1 MLSSRAWSSMY
12 TSWNY
17 ETGFVWVHF
26 WKIQSSNHPLK
37 TLQKSVFNVLNCTFF
52 STRRKPGF
60 KSSYQRA
67 GRENHIPLYYN
78 GTPCPIPRVTRI
90 GEIYACQTCVHSRI
104 LYFQTQFNPIVVGNS
119 AWRSFWSGIWN
130 WVHWSW
136 IYEMILQL
144 NLIAMPLK
152 NDPNSWITP
161 THELGIELWLS
172 NETFYYYCPKSLAFV
187 LTI

>member
-104 LYFQTQFNPIVVGNS
+104 LYFQTQFNPIVIQLEGHFGVGFEIEFTGVGFMK
-119 AWRSFWSGIWN
+119 WFC
-130 WVHWSW
+130 
-136 IYEMILQL
+136 
-144 NLIAMPLK
+144 NLILLPCHSKMIPILELLPLM
-152 NDPNSWITP
+152 S
-161 THELGIELWLS
+161 
-172 NETFYYYCPKSLAFV
+172 
-187 LTI
+187 